1 MVHYPVLRRLL
12 FFGLVVWEVY
22 GKLIGVHC
30 LVSSPE
36 NIWNGYI
43 YIYTYIR
50 GQIKT
55 ATPGMKQKKDDDN
68 HNHKRNERMVR
79 VEEFE

>member
-43 YIYTYIR
+43 YTYIR